1 MNHEIVPDKLTS
13 SINYKVL
20 MIIGV
25 LVLGF
30 HFLVNNSKEADLLVY
45 MFSMGIPASVAVFS
59 FIVARRHAGTRVYA
73 RAYNMLAIAFLSML
87 FAEITYFVYEQFLDL
102 EPYPSI
108 ADVFFFV
115 FYPLII
121 FYLIINIRFFTPKLS
136 KLGILT
142 IIVIPV
148 IATSTYVGLTF
159 EDFGSFD
166 FYYGIIFVAA
176 ASSTLGL
183 AINAANIFRGG
194 LVSTAWLVLV
204 LGITI
209 NLIGDV
215 WYYYSEVIES
225 YSLEHPVNLCWY
237 SAYLLILYAL
247 YKHKTSI

>member
-1 MNHEIVPDKLTS
+1 MSAEIVPDKLVS

-20 MIIGV
+20 AIIGV
-25 LVLGF
+25 AVLGF
-30 HFLVNNSKEADLLVY
+30 HFLVNNAEESDQLVY
-45 MFSMGIPASVAVFS
+45 IFSMSIPASVAVFG
-59 FIVARRHAGTRVYA
+59 FIVAKRYQGTLVYA
-73 RAYNMLAIAFLSML
+73 KAYNMLAIAFLFML

-115 FYPLII
+115 FYPMII
-121 FYLIINIRFFTPKLS
+121 LYLIINLRFFAPKFS
-136 KLGILT
+136 KFGILT
-142 IIVIPV
+142 ITGIPI
-148 IATSTYVGLTF
+148 IATLTYLSLTL

-166 FYYGIIFVAA
+166 FFYGIIFVSA
-176 ASSTLGL
+176 ASITLGL
-183 AINAANIFRGG
+183 AIYAASIFRGG
-194 LVSTAWLVLV
+194 LVGTAWLVLV

-215 WYYYSEVIES
+215 WYYYIEVIES
-225 YSLEHPVNLCWY
+225 YSLGHPVNLCWY